1 MLNYNSS
8 RFATIQ
14 NKVTKNMRLYILKE
28 IIMAKITKDTTIG
41 EALKLK
47 PNAETILQGFG
58 MHCVHCPMSQME
70 TLAEAGQV
78 HGIDVKLM
86 VEKLNEEAK

>member
-8 RFATIQ
+8 TFATIQ

-41 EALKLK
+41 EALKLN

-86 VEKLNEEAK
+86 VEKLNEEVK